1 MIHLLPMG
9 EVGQAVIESLARH
22 LEETFPVPVIF
33 HEPFGLPAS
42 SYDATRHQHVS
53 TPILKSLARFKS
65 SLTQVERVLGIVDA
79 DLYASDLNFV
89 FGEADPK
96 EGVAVIS
103 LTRLRPEFY
112 GLLPDEALFHERLL
126 KEAVHEL
133 GHTYGLGLLHQFS
146 LRHALFEQPERHG
159 CEGTVLLSEMS
170 FSPDRCQVLL
180 TLKTAPFLPT

>member
-9 EVGQAVIESLARH
+9 EVGQAVIESLASH
-22 LEETFPVPVIF
+22 LEETFSVPVIF

-103 LTRLRPEFY
+103 LTRLRPQFY
-112 GLLPDEALFHERLL
+112 GLSPDEALFHERML

-133 GHTYGLGLLHQFS
+133 GHTYGLGHCANSACVMHFS
-146 LRHALFEQPERHG
+146 NSLKDTDVKEPSFCPKCHSHLTAAR
-159 CEGTVLLSEMS
+159 S
-170 FSPDRCQVLL
+170 FSP
-180 TLKTAPFLPT
+180 